1 MAVATFLVTLS
12 FLLSTPGVSAGADPL
27 PLSML
32 GQFLLKDLVLLAVA
46 LWIFGASRAETN
58 DRRGRGGADAC

>member
-1 MAVATFLVTLS
+1 
-12 FLLSTPGVSAGADPL
+12 
-27 PLSML
+27 ML

-58 DRRGRGGADAC
+58 DRRGRGGADAF